1 MESDFMKKQLRRGIL
16 WNSLVDISTGV
27 CLSKSLGSCGLWKVT
42 SFINITTITQRE
54 KKSLQNLSKQLQLH
68 AIMPPTFSQVQQP
81 TKTKHINSL
90 CLPGGF
96 FPFKQRIYFPLF
108 HCGPLIW
115 ITCSYFGPM
124 YPSGVSMS
132 CELIVIH
139 KQKEKKKKKER
150 EKAGLTAI
158 ATTTVKRAS
167 YTFTM

>member
-1 MESDFMKKQLRRGIL
+1 
-16 WNSLVDISTGV
+16 
-27 CLSKSLGSCGLWKVT
+27 
-42 SFINITTITQRE
+42 
-54 KKSLQNLSKQLQLH
+54 
-68 AIMPPTFSQVQQP
+68 MPPTFSHVQQP

-96 FPFKQRIYFPLF
+96 FPFKQRIYFLLF

-139 KQKEKKKKKER
+139 KQKRKKEEER
-150 EKAGLTAI
+150 
-158 ATTTVKRAS
+158 KRKSRINCNCHYHCEACILH
-167 YTFTM
+167 FHHVNNAQILWEHAKHQDP